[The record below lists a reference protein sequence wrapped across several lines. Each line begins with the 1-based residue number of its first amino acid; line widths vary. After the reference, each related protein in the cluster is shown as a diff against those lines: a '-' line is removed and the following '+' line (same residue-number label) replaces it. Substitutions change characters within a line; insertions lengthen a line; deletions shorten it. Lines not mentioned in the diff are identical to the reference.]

1 MRALW
6 HHKGVQRAVPF
17 IAVSGESPVNQR
29 EVAGGRVGVYR
40 LMPILIGEVVRIGTV
55 QSCRSL
61 ITTESW
67 MILIN
72 PHTTAFQ
79 LHGLSAFPSD

>member
-55 QSCRSL
+55 MPL
-61 ITTESW
+61 
-67 MILIN
+67 
-72 PHTTAFQ
+72 PHHYRV
-79 LHGLSAFPSD
+79 LDDPH